1 MFVKKNESDIC
12 IEDVITRNTGHAAS
26 VFLER
31 VTEPYIHNLEAGCEV
46 LKVNK
51 DKPVHVIGDY
61 DVDGI
66 FGTTIME
73 LGLKKAGFQVTSRL
87 PLRFSEG
94 YGLSEKIIDEI
105 NNGVVVTVDNGIA
118 AFKAIEKGR
127 QGHSAAGGCGDRSD
141 YR

>member
-61 DVDGI
+61 DV
-66 FGTTIME
+66 MAS
-73 LGLKKAGFQVTSRL
+73 LARRSWSSGLRKPGSR
-87 PLRFSEG
+87 
-94 YGLSEKIIDEI
+94 
-105 NNGVVVTVDNGIA
+105 
-118 AFKAIEKGR
+118 
-127 QGHSAAGGCGDRSD
+127 
-141 YR
+141 